1 MNIMAFLSVLYTNRL
16 VIGIVS
22 LAFVILSCFAY
33 YKYTTVKIEML
44 EQENARLVEEVEAQK
59 RVIQTLKQNYE
70 NLVKT
75 KDDLSRE
82 IDDIRRKEQEEIDK
96 ISREQNN
103 KKSLEELALKKSKLV
118 ENAVNRATQN
128 VLQCFE
134 IISLGGDC

>member
-1 MNIMAFLSVLYTNRL
+1 MDIMAFLTVLYKNRI

-22 LAFVILSCFAY
+22 LAFVLLSCFAY
-33 YKYTTVKIEML
+33 YKYTVVKIELL
-44 EQENARLVEEVEAQK
+44 EQENARLVEEVEEQK
-59 RVIQTLKQNYE
+59 RAIQTLKQNYE

-82 IDDIRRKEQEEIDK
+82 IEDIRRAEQEEIDR
-96 ISREQNN
+96 ISREQHN

-128 VLQCFE
+128 VFRCFE

>member
-1 MNIMAFLSVLYTNRL
+1 MDIMAFLTVLYKNRI

-22 LAFVILSCFAY
+22 LAFVLLSCFAY
-33 YKYTTVKIEML
+33 YKYTVVKIELL
-44 EQENARLVEEVEAQK
+44 EQENARLVEEVEEQK
-59 RVIQTLKQNYE
+59 RAIQTLKQNYE

-82 IDDIRRKEQEEIDK
+82 IEDIRRAEQEEIDR
-96 ISREQNN
+96 IAREQHN

-128 VLQCFE
+128 VFRCFE